1 MSNNETFNMFESVQ
15 NIIVK
20 LIQTIHWDKDINS
33 LIMFSVLI
41 EDSVRD
47 DLGSEEKGGEPE
59 Q

>member
-47 DLGSEEKGGEPE
+47 DHGSEEKGGEPE

>member
-1 MSNNETFNMFESVQ
+1 MSNNETFNMFESVE